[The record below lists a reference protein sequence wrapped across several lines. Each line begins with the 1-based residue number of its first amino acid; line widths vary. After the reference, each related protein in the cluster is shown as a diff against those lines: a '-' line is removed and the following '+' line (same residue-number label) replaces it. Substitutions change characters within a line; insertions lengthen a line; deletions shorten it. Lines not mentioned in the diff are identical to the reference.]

1 MLLLLPQ
8 GTASSPSSGAVWP
21 WHLGRYHSQRIR
33 KQWQGQRWLS
43 VSWNKGRHLVPVI
56 FSSSGHSAIT
66 LEGLRTGVR
75 RLGSTSG
82 VFCRSVVASADAQ
95 PYTVTPLKWI
105 LY

>member
-1 MLLLLPQ
+1 MLLLLPW

-21 WHLGRYHSQRIR
+21 WQLGRYDSQGIR
-33 KQWQGQRWLS
+33 KQWQEQRWLS

-56 FSSSGHSAIT
+56 FSPFGHSAIT

-75 RLGSTSG
+75 GLESTSG
-82 VFCRSVVASADAQ
+82 VFCRSLVASGDAQ